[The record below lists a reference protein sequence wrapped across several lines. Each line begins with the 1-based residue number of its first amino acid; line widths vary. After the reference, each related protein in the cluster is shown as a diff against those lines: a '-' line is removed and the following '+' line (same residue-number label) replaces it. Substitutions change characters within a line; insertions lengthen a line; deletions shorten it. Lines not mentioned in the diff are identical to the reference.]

1 MSYFFIALF
10 ILLFAPLVL
19 KEYNKDKGENSI
31 AKAFNLIISLFL
43 LYLFASTTKNELAW
57 AFDQSQN
64 ISEKIFIEIGILP
77 PYLSGLS
84 WVLHVTFSFI
94 LSALIILVALRKEK
108 YRKLFIKT
116 LPFYWILNSINFYK
130 FIIEKNDEVSTFEYL
145 IPAILILKGIFVIL
159 IYVFYSRNFM
169 KKLFQ

>member
-19 KEYNKDKGENSI
+19 KEYNKDKGENSLG
-31 AKAFNLIISLFL
+31 KTFNLIISIFL
-43 LYLFASTTKNELAW
+43 LYLFASTTKNELYW

-64 ISEKIFIEIGILP
+64 FNEKIFIEMGILP
-77 PYLSGLS
+77 PNLSGLS
-84 WVLHVTFSFI
+84 WMLHVTFSFI
-94 LSALIILVALRKEK
+94 LAALIILVVLRKEK
-108 YRKLFIKT
+108 YRKLFIKI

-130 FIIEKNDEVSTFEYL
+130 FIIEKNDEVSAFEYL
-145 IPAILILKGIFVIL
+145 IPTILILNGIFVML
-159 IYVFYSRNFM
+159 IYVFYTRNFI